1 MVLIDLNR
9 LPNETDYE
17 YHKRLIYGKMEDKS
31 LFEVDYST
39 LSELVYGE
47 QYSNDFA
54 RKMIYGSYRTL
65 KKEEQDPPVET
76 ERGVADSKMVE
87 IRKEQRKLF
96 DQRRE
101 YMKLVSEEGRREH
114 LEDMLI
120 AAADNLSNTVGCM
133 YGGYDHKK
141 RLLHSVDDTEAVLV
155 LSDWH
160 YGMIADNIW
169 NSYNTEVCKE
179 RVKSVIKDTVNRVI
193 LHGCSRLHV
202 VVLGD
207 LIHGA
212 IHVGAR
218 VASEELVCE
227 QIMNA
232 AEILAQSIEELSNY
246 VQEVVV
252 YVTYGNHA
260 RTVQKKDDSTHR
272 DNMERIIPWWLAQ
285 RLKDYDCIT
294 IMPESTNEFLL
305 FNVCGREFCA
315 THGDLDSVKA
325 APRLIAA
332 LLHKRLGKD
341 IDYILLGDKHHRES
355 FEELGVTAMICG
367 SLCGSDEYANT
378 KRLYSTPEQTLLI
391 VSSDVGVDAQY
402 HLKCC

>member
-1 MVLIDLNR
+1 MISLRQRIRRDGVVLIDLNR

-260 RTVQKKDDSTHR
+260 RTVQKKDDSTETTTTSKR
-272 DNMERIIPWWLAQ
+272 SKRVVIELDEE
-285 RLKDYDCIT
+285 KD
-294 IMPESTNEFLL
+294 
-305 FNVCGREFCA
+305 A
-315 THGDLDSVKA
+315 
-325 APRLIAA
+325 
-332 LLHKRLGKD
+332 
-341 IDYILLGDKHHRES
+341 S
-355 FEELGVTAMICG
+355 FFF
-367 SLCGSDEYANT
+367 AN
-378 KRLYSTPEQTLLI
+378 
-391 VSSDVGVDAQY
+391 
-402 HLKCC
+402 H